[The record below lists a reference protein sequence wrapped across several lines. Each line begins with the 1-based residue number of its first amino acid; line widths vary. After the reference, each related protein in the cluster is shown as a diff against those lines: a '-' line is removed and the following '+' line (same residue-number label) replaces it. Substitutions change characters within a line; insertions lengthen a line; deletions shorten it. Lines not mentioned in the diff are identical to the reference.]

1 MFFRPMGDRVLV
13 DQDAVETYTS
23 AGFYIPETSAEQ
35 VNRGTIVAVGPGK
48 VSKTGVAVP
57 IDDNLKVNE
66 RILFAPGSGL
76 KVTVSGVDYLVLKE
90 EEVIAIVEE

>member
-13 DQDAVETYTS
+13 DQDPVETYTS
-23 AGFYIPETSAEQ
+23 AGFYIPETVAEQ

-48 VSKTGVAVP
+48 LSKDGTTIPV
-57 IDDNLKVNE
+57 DENLKVNE

-76 KVTVSGVDYLVLKE
+76 KVTVSGADYLVLKE